1 MSAHAPPPSG
11 VHRSPP
17 PPPLPSP
24 SPRSGGARA
33 LPVGALTVAALVGVV
48 VVAGLAGPWLAPHSA
63 TESVAAP
70 YAGPGSAHLLGTDHL
85 GRDVLSRLLRGGPP
99 TLLTTAGATAVT
111 VVLGTAAGLLAA
123 FAAHRRPAAE
133 GVVMRPFDALAA
145 LPPML
150 ALLLVLTAV
159 PSRTGVVLAACVA
172 GVPLS
177 ARVIRAAALPV
188 LRRPHVELAVARG
201 ERVTWV
207 MRYEVLPLIVTTV
220 LADAGLRFVFS
231 LYLVSAAGFLEL
243 GVSGSDWG
251 TLVHEALP
259 GAALQPYAL
268 LAPLV
273 LIAALAVGVNLLSDA
288 LTHHDREK

>member
-1 MSAHAPPPSG
+1 MNTTAPPRGEAGSSRRPATDPSG
-11 VHRSPP
+11 R
-17 PPPLPSP
+17 
-24 SPRSGGARA
+24 RGGRVA
-33 LPVGALTVAALVGVV
+33 LVVAALVGAVLV
-48 VVAGLAGPWLAPHSA
+48 LGLAGPWLAPHSA
-63 TESVAAP
+63 TEVVGMPYAAP
-70 YAGPGSAHLLGTDHL
+70 ASGQLLGTDHL
-85 GRDVLSRLLRGGPP
+85 GRDVLSRLLHGGPSV
-99 TLLTTAGATAVT
+99 LLTTVAATAVT
-111 VVLGTAAGLLAA
+111 VALGTTAGMLAA
-123 FAAHRRPAAE
+123 LVGHRRPASE

-177 ARVIRAAALPV
+177 ARVVRAAALPV
-188 LRRPHVELAVARG
+188 LRRPHVELAMARG
-201 ERVTWV
+201 ERWPW
-207 MRYEVLPLIVTTV
+207 MLRYEVLPLIATTV

-231 LYLVSAAGFLEL
+231 LYLVSAAGFLGV

-251 TLVHEALP
+251 TLVQEALP

-273 LIAALAVGVNLLSDA
+273 LIAVLAVGINLLSDT
-288 LTHHDREK
+288 LTRPDREN